1 MYVNMCLCVVEV
13 SKAVAREIR
22 MMQSGK
28 GSLNMEGMSH
38 YIQSIGKFVSIVH
51 TQLVDVRLFF
61 NSSFTTFRTSLNTD
75 ALKRPELQE

>member
-1 MYVNMCLCVVEV
+1 MGYNLLTTPTVLKCTFYVAWVVQIHVCTYVCLCVVEV

-38 YIQSIGKFVSIVH
+38 
-51 TQLVDVRLFF
+51 
-61 NSSFTTFRTSLNTD
+61 
-75 ALKRPELQE
+75 

>member
-1 MYVNMCLCVVEV
+1 MCLCVVEV

-38 YIQSIGKFVSIVH
+38 YILSIGKFV
-51 TQLVDVRLFF
+51 Q
-61 NSSFTTFRTSLNTD
+61 
-75 ALKRPELQE
+75 